1 MVRIDLYGD
10 DRSVGAP
17 AEPSLTTEPLMGQS
31 VSGPASTGGPSWR
44 RSLAMTP
51 IRILRCSASMRR
63 ALQKKLADMQT
74 EIALGLQGSL
84 RVGRQLDEGQWLR
97 K

>member
-1 MVRIDLYGD
+1 MASLVGD
-10 DRSVGAP
+10 D
-17 AEPSLTTEPLMGQS
+17 
-31 VSGPASTGGPSWR
+31 
-44 RSLAMTP
+44 P
-51 IRILRCSASMRR
+51 IRILRCSASMRQ